1 MIEKLQTLYPEMLLF
16 VATCVVLLIGL
27 SRSVSTRR
35 LAGPVCMLA
44 LVGAGLLAWFT
55 GSAVSESTYT
65 KHLVATLVP
74 MNGLPT
80 PYLAT
85 YGKIIAAGVG
95 LLLVLLLQGVA
106 DRDYEDQVAKG
117 RMAFDPARTIR
128 AEFWAFFLFS
138 ITGLMLCAGADNL
151 IWLFLALELTSLPT
165 YVMVAVSTPRE
176 RSMESGV
183 KYFFLGAMGAAVF
196 LFGFAFIYGGT
207 GTTSLQGVAQALGAQ
222 SASGGVNGVALTG
235 LILTVLG
242 LCFKIAAVPMH
253 AYVADV
259 YQGAH
264 ASVSAMLAFVPK
276 SAGFFALILVLSC
289 AGWGADGTG
298 MLPRPLSELIAVI
311 AALTMTVGNVLALL
325 QTSVKRL
332 LAYSSIAHS
341 GYMLVGLVAG
351 PRGTGESITSSGI
364 AAILFYLLVYGVT
377 SVGTFAVPAALE
389 RRAPDGHL
397 DEADSFDD
405 LRGLR
410 NSHPTLAWVLAL
422 SALGLMGFPPLVGFF
437 AKLPLF
443 TAGWASNHGTLVVIL
458 AINSAVGAV
467 YYLRLVYLAL
477 IAGSDAP
484 STFTATPFRSRIVA
498 GYLAAAA
505 LVVMAVVPMTDMAA
519 KAGVY
524 RKVDGKSAGAGAGTG
539 ASGAAPA
546 RPMAASAEV
555 H

>member
-1 MIEKLQTLYPEMLLF
+1 MIEKLHALYPEMLLF
-16 VATCVVLLIGL
+16 VATCAVLLLGL
-27 SRSVSTRR
+27 SRSAATRR
-35 LAGPVCMLA
+35 LAGPVCIIA
-44 LVGAGLLAWFT
+44 LVGAGLLAYFT
-55 GSAVSESTYT
+55 GT
-65 KHLVATLVP
+65 TLVTSEFKNGSNGIAFMP
-74 MNGLPT
+74 MSKLAT
-80 PYLAT
+80 PYIAT
-85 YGKIIAAGVG
+85 YGKIIAAAVGV
-95 LLLVLLLQGVA
+95 LLAMLLQGVA

-117 RMAFDPARTIR
+117 RTAFDPARTIR

-138 ITGLMLCAGADNL
+138 ITGLMLTAGSDNL

-165 YVMVAVSTPRE
+165 YVMVAVSTARE

-207 GTTSLQGVAQALGAQ
+207 GTTSLAGVTEALRAQQ
-222 SASGGVNGVALTG
+222 SAGGINGVALAG

-264 ASVSAMLAFVPK
+264 SSVSAMLAFVPK
-276 SAGFFALILVLSC
+276 AAGFFALILILAC
-289 AGWGADGTG
+289 PGWGNDGLG
-298 MLPRPLSELIAVI
+298 MLPGPLSGLLAVI
-311 AALTMTVGNVLALL
+311 AALTMTAGNILALL
-325 QTSVKRL
+325 QTSVKRM

-351 PRGTGESITSSGI
+351 PGSTRSSLTTNGI
-364 AAILFYLLVYGVT
+364 AAILFYLVVYGVT
-377 SVGTFAVPAALE
+377 SVGTFAVLAALE

-397 DEADSFDD
+397 DEPDSFDD

-410 NSHPTLAWVLAL
+410 SSHPTLAWVLAL

-437 AKLPLF
+437 AKLPFF
-443 TAGWASNHGTLVVIL
+443 TAGWSSNHGTLVLIL

-477 IAGSDAP
+477 IASSDSP
-484 STFTATPFRSRIVA
+484 SPFVSSPFKSRALA
-498 GYLAAAA
+498 GCLAAAA
-505 LVVMAVVPMTDMAA
+505 LIVMAIFPFTDAVA
-519 KAGVY
+519 KAGGY
-524 RKVDGKSAGAGAGTG
+524 EPIEQPNAKT
-539 ASGAAPA
+539 P
-546 RPMAASAEV
+546 SAEV
-555 H
+555 APTAPMSTTAAAH